1 MSSPTR
7 TFETLGLILL
17 SGGLLA
23 LGDWLAGP
31 GSHRPLQVL
40 VGVAALPLALSLT
53 LTGAFLLWRRP
64 LARWLGSHWY
74 AELLLG
80 LLLAF
85 IALTTAAHLPY
96 ETGVAYAVAQTGRG
110 GGLVGWALAE
120 VLRKAFGPVLAWIMT
135 VAAGIL
141 GLALM
146 VLYSPLR
153 VLDPA
158 ALGLVIRD
166 RLAAWLPSRPP
177 RANPPPESPSPAT
190 TAPSTPPPA
199 TKATEGA
206 ARSRRKTPPS
216 PPAPTTPAP
225 PTAQPTP
232 TPSRRSPRRLPPLD
246 LLSSEDRTGN
256 RNEQAAVQAAIIEET
271 LAGFGIPARVVET
284 HIGPTV
290 TRFALAPGEL
300 QRHDR
305 TVRVRV
311 SQITALADDLALAL
325 AASPVRIEA
334 PVPGRP
340 YIGIEVPNPDTT
352 LVSLRRLL
360 QDRAFTRH
368 DGVMPVPLGRDVSGA
383 AVVVDLHRLPH
394 LLIAGATG
402 SGKSV
407 ALHAILCALLFRH
420 TPETLRFVL
429 VDPKRV
435 ELPVYNGLPHL
446 VAPVITEAE
455 HAAAAMSWL
464 LLEMDER
471 YRRFSA
477 AGARHILAYNAAVHP
492 SQRLPFLVMIVDELA
507 DLMVTVPETIEARLV
522 RLAQMA
528 RATGIHLIVATQR
541 PSVDVVTGLIKAN
554 FPARLAF
561 AVASQVDSRVIL
573 DGPGAEKLLGRG
585 DGLLMTADSAKP
597 RRIQGCFV
605 SDAEIAR
612 LVAWWRTN
620 HPTPPP
626 DPHAPAYPWSH
637 LLDDGGN
644 GDALLEAAIAK
655 LRNRQTITTSGLQ
668 RLLGIG
674 YPRAARLMEELEA
687 AGIVGPELDK
697 RSGRRVLLDADENGE
712 EGE

>member
-1 MSSPTR
+1 MSSPAR

-31 GSHRPLQVL
+31 GSNRPLQVL

-53 LTGAFLLWRRP
+53 LTGAFLVWRRS

-80 LLLAF
+80 LLLALS
-85 IALTTAAHLPY
+85 ALTTAAHLPY
-96 ETGVAYAVAQTGRG
+96 EGDAAYAAAQTGRG
-110 GGLVGWALAE
+110 GGLVGWALATT
-120 VLRKAFGPVLAWIMT
+120 LRQAFGPVLAWLMT
-135 VAAGIL
+135 GAAGIL

-153 VLDPA
+153 VLDPT

-166 RLAAWLPSRPP
+166 RLATWLPSRPP
-177 RANPPPESPSPAT
+177 RANPPSESPSPAT
-190 TAPSTPPPA
+190 TTPSTPPPA
-199 TKATEGA
+199 TKAPERA
-206 ARSRRKTPPS
+206 ARSHRKTPPS
-216 PPAPTTPAP
+216 PPSPTTPAP
-225 PTAQPTP
+225 PTVQPTP
-232 TPSRRSPRRLPPLD
+232 ATSRRSPRRLPPLD

-271 LAGFGIPARVVET
+271 LAGFGLPARVVET

-368 DGVMPVPLGRDVSGA
+368 DGVMPIPLGRDVSGA

-420 TPETLRFVL
+420 TPDTLRFVL

-507 DLMVTVPETIEARLV
+507 DLMVTAPETIEARLV

-573 DGPGAEKLLGRG
+573 DAPGAEKLLGRG

-626 DPHAPAYPWSH
+626 DPHAPTYPWSH
-637 LLDDGGN
+637 LLDEGGN

-655 LRNRQTITTSGLQ
+655 LRHRQTITTSGLQ

-697 RSGRRVLLDADENGE
+697 RSGRRVLLDAEQNGE
-712 EGE
+712 EGG

>member
-1 MSSPTR
+1 VSPSPPPSR

-17 SGGLLA
+17 SSGLLA
-23 LGDWLAGP
+23 LGDWLTGAG
-31 GSHRPLQVL
+31 SNRHLQVL
-40 VGVAALPLALSLT
+40 VGVAALPLAIGLT
-53 LTGAFLLWRRP
+53 LTGAFLVWRRP
-64 LARWLGSHWY
+64 LMALLGSHWY

-80 LLLAF
+80 LVLFLLMLA
-85 IALTTAAHLPY
+85 TAAHLPY
-96 ETGVAYAVAQTGRG
+96 PAGEAYAVAQAGRG
-110 GGLVGWALAE
+110 GGLVGWALSE
-120 VLRKAFGPVLAWIMT
+120 VMRQALGSVPAWIVTLATGM
-135 VAAGIL
+135 L

-153 VLDPA
+153 LLDPT
-158 ALGLVIRD
+158 ALWAFIRK
-166 RLAAWLPSRPP
+166 RRATGAPP
-177 RANPPPESPSPAT
+177 KPPSPVSS
-190 TAPSTPPPA
+190 APSPEP
-199 TKATEGA
+199 
-206 ARSRRKTPPS
+206 TPPS
-216 PPAPTTPAP
+216 PPAVAKAVARSGRSPRTTPSPPSAP
-225 PTAQPTP
+225 ATPAVPTP
-232 TPSRRSPRRLPPLD
+232 PPRRALRRLPPLD
-246 LLSSEDRTGN
+246 LLSSEDRIGN
-256 RNEQAAVQAAIIEET
+256 RNEQAAIQASIIEQT

-300 QRHDR
+300 RRHDR

-360 QDRAFTRH
+360 QDKAFTRYE
-368 DGVMPVPLGRDVSGA
+368 GVMPIPLGRDVGGA

-407 ALHAILCALLFRH
+407 ALHAILCALLFH
-420 TPETLRFVL
+420 HPPDTLRFIL

-435 ELPVYNGLPHL
+435 ELPVYNGIPHL

-477 AGARHILAYNAAVHP
+477 TGARHILAYNAAVHP

-507 DLMVTVPETIEARLV
+507 DLMVTAPETIEARLV

-561 AVASQVDSRVIL
+561 AVASQIDSRVIL

-612 LVAWWRTN
+612 LVDWWRTN
-620 HPTPPP
+620 HPAPPSEAGAAIP
-626 DPHAPAYPWSH
+626 PWSH
-637 LLDDGGN
+637 LLEEDGD
-644 GDALLEAAIAK
+644 GDALLQQAIAK
-655 LRNRQTITTSGLQ
+655 LRTRQTITTSGLQ

-687 AGIVGPELDK
+687 AGIVGPETDR
-697 RSGRRVLLDADENGE
+697 RSGRRVLLSEDEESTAGD
-712 EGE
+712 G

>member
-1 MSSPTR
+1 MSSSPTSPR
-7 TFETLGLILL
+7 SFETLGLILL
-17 SGGLLA
+17 CSGLLA
-23 LGDWLAGP
+23 LGDWLAGT
-31 GSHRPLQVL
+31 GGHRHLQVL
-40 VGVAALPLALSLT
+40 VGVAALPLVISLT
-53 LTGAFLLWRRP
+53 LVGAFLVWRRP
-64 LARWLGSHWY
+64 LTSLLGRHWY

-80 LLLAF
+80 LVLLL
-85 IALTTAAHLPY
+85 IGLMSLAHLPY
-96 ETGVAYAVAQTGRG
+96 NGDDAYAVAQAGRG
-110 GGLVGWALAE
+110 GGLVGWALSE
-120 VLRKAFGPVLAWIMT
+120 MMRQAFGPVPAWIMT
-135 VAAGIL
+135 MTTGML

-153 VLDPA
+153 LLDPA
-158 ALGLVIRD
+158 ALAAFIRQQVAT
-166 RLAAWLPSRPP
+166 RRRQQPP
-177 RANPPPESPSPAT
+177 RPAPSAPSPSPE
-190 TAPSTPPPA
+190 TA
-199 TKATEGA
+199 
-206 ARSRRKTPPS
+206 PPS
-216 PPAPTTPAP
+216 PPATRKPGGRSRPPQTTAPQGSTQATPPAP
-225 PTAQPTP
+225 TP
-232 TPSRRSPRRLPPLD
+232 RRSLRRLPPLD
-246 LLSSEDRTGN
+246 LLSSEDRIGN
-256 RNEQAAVQAAIIEET
+256 RNEQAAIQASIIEET

-284 HIGPTV
+284 HIGPSV
-290 TRFALAPGEL
+290 TRFALTPGEL

-305 TVRVRV
+305 IVRVRV

-360 QDRAFTRH
+360 QDKAFTRH
-368 DGVMPVPLGRDVSGA
+368 EGVMPIPLGRDVGGA

-407 ALHAILCALLFRH
+407 ALHAILCALLFHH
-420 TPETLRFVL
+420 TPETLRL
-429 VDPKRV
+429 ILIDPKRV
-435 ELPVYNGLPHL
+435 ELPVYNGIPHL
-446 VAPVITEAE
+446 VAPVITEPK

-477 AGARHILAYNAAVHP
+477 DGARHILAYNAAVPP

-507 DLMVTVPETIEARLV
+507 DLMVTAPETIEARLV

-528 RATGIHLIVATQR
+528 RATGIHLVVATQR

-561 AVASQVDSRVIL
+561 AVASQIDSRVIL

-605 SDAEIAR
+605 GDAEIAR
-612 LVAWWRTN
+612 LVHWWRTN
-620 HPTPPP
+620 HPTPPS
-626 DPHAPAYPWSH
+626 DADAAASPWSH
-637 LLDDGGN
+637 LLVEEGDDEG
-644 GDALLEAAIAK
+644 LLKQAIAK
-655 LRNRQTITTSGLQ
+655 LRTRETITISGLQ

-687 AGIVGPELDK
+687 AGIIGPEIDK
-697 RSGRRVLLDADENGE
+697 RSGRRVLLQTDENGSGE
-712 EGE
+712 EE

>member
-1 MSSPTR
+1 MSPSPTSSR

-17 SGGLLA
+17 SSGLLA
-23 LGDWLAGP
+23 LADWLTGAG
-31 GSHRPLQVL
+31 SNRHLQVL
-40 VGVAALPLALSLT
+40 VGVAALPLAISLT
-53 LTGAFLLWRRP
+53 LTGAFLVWRRP
-64 LARWLGSHWY
+64 LVSLLGSHWY

-80 LLLAF
+80 LVLFLLMLA
-85 IALTTAAHLPY
+85 TAAHLPY
-96 ETGVAYAVAQTGRG
+96 PAGEAHTVAQAGRG
-110 GGLVGWALAE
+110 GGLVGWALSE
-120 VLRKAFGPVLAWIMT
+120 VMRQALGPVPAWIVTIATGM
-135 VAAGIL
+135 L

-153 VLDPA
+153 LLDLTALWAFIRERA
-158 ALGLVIRD
+158 ATGRPQ
-166 RLAAWLPSRPP
+166 RPSH
-177 RANPPPESPSPAT
+177 
-190 TAPSTPPPA
+190 
-199 TKATEGA
+199 
-206 ARSRRKTPPS
+206 
-216 PPAPTTPAP
+216 PAP
-225 PTAQPTP
+225 PTPSPSQETAPSPSPSAAPKAGGRSRRPPRTTPPPPSAQATQPAPTP
-232 TPSRRSPRRLPPLD
+232 TPRQTLRRLPPLD
-246 LLSSEDRTGN
+246 LLSSEDRIGN
-256 RNEQAAVQAAIIEET
+256 RNDQAAMQASIIEQT

-300 QRHDR
+300 RRHDR
-305 TVRVRV
+305 IVRVRV

-340 YIGIEVPNPDTT
+340 YIGIEVPNPDIT

-360 QDRAFTRH
+360 QDKAFTRH
-368 DGVMPVPLGRDVSGA
+368 EGVMPIPLGRDVGGA

-407 ALHAILCALLFRH
+407 ALHAILCALLFHH
-420 TPETLRFVL
+420 TPDTLRFIL

-435 ELPVYNGLPHL
+435 ELPVYNGIPHL

-477 AGARHILAYNAAVHP
+477 TGARHILAYNAAVHP

-507 DLMVTVPETIEARLV
+507 DLMVTAPETIEARLV

-561 AVASQVDSRVIL
+561 AVASQIDSRVIL

-585 DGLLMTADSAKP
+585 DGLLMTAESAKP

-612 LVAWWRTN
+612 LVHWWRTN
-620 HPTPPP
+620 HPAPPS
-626 DPHAPAYPWSH
+626 DPNAAAYPWSH
-637 LLDDGGN
+637 LLEEEGN
-644 GDALLEAAIAK
+644 GDVLFQQAIAK
-655 LRNRQTITTSGLQ
+655 LRTRQTITTSGLQ

-687 AGIVGPELDK
+687 AGIVGPETDK
-697 RSGRRVLLDADENGE
+697 RSGRRVLLHAEEDATAEDE
-712 EGE
+712 

>member
-31 GSHRPLQVL
+31 GSNRPLQVL

-53 LTGAFLLWRRP
+53 LTGAFLVWRRP
-64 LARWLGSHWY
+64 LTRLLGSHWY
-74 AELLLG
+74 AELVLG
-80 LLLAF
+80 LVLVL
-85 IALTTAAHLPY
+85 IALATAAHLPY
-96 ETGVAYAVAQTGRG
+96 EADAAYAVAQAGRG
-110 GGLVGWALAE
+110 GGLVGWAVAE
-120 VLRKAFGPVLAWIMT
+120 VLRRAFGPLLAWLVTIT
-135 VAAGIL
+135 AGLL

-146 VLYSPLR
+146 GVYSPLR
-153 VLDPA
+153 VLDPT
-158 ALGLVIRD
+158 ALGLLIRD
-166 RLAAWLPSRPP
+166 RMASWLPSRPP
-177 RANPPPESPSPAT
+177 RPTAPAESPLPAT
-190 TAPSTPPPA
+190 A
-199 TKATEGA
+199 
-206 ARSRRKTPPS
+206 TPPS
-216 PPAPTTPAP
+216 PPTTPAAPKTAGQKARSRRPTAASPPPTPSAPPTP
-225 PTAQPTP
+225 PTAPST
-232 TPSRRSPRRLPPLD
+232 SRRSPRRLPPLD

-300 QRHDR
+300 RRHDR
-305 TVRVRV
+305 TLRVRV

-360 QDRAFTRH
+360 QDKAFTRY
-368 DGVMPVPLGRDVSGA
+368 DGVMPIPLGRDVSGA

-407 ALHAILCALLFRH
+407 ALHAILCALLFHH
-420 TPETLRFVL
+420 TPDTLRFIL

-435 ELPVYNGLPHL
+435 ELPVYNGVPHL
-446 VAPVITEAE
+446 VAPVITDAE

-471 YRRFSA
+471 YRRFNA

-507 DLMVTVPETIEARLV
+507 DLMVTAPETIEARLV

-573 DGPGAEKLLGRG
+573 DSPGAEKLLGRG

-612 LVAWWRTN
+612 LVEWWRTH

-637 LLDDGGN
+637 LLDEEGN
-644 GDALLEAAIAK
+644 GDALLQEAIAK
-655 LRNRQTITTSGLQ
+655 LHNRQTITTSGLQ

-674 YPRAARLMEELEA
+674 YPRAARLMEALEE

-697 RSGRRVLLDADENGE
+697 RSGRRVLLDAEEE
-712 EGE
+712 EGK